1 MKLFKRREVLGM
13 GVAVLAT
20 PSPTFA
26 QAQWAPSPARQTP
39 QTGPLAA
46 LPPLAPD
53 DEPSWAR
60 IAAQYDVLRTPIPLE
75 NGNFGVMAVPVLAAY
90 TGHLVRVNQQ
100 GAYYSRRNFTADAER
115 VRDRVATSLGVDSA
129 EIVFTRGATE
139 ALQMLV
145 AGYTR
150 LRAGDAVLYADL
162 DYDSIQSAMDWLA
175 VRRGVQVVRINL
187 PEPATYQG
195 LIDAYAAAIE
205 ANPRIRL
212 MLLTHVS
219 HRTGLRLPLQEIIAM
234 ARARGVDAIVDS
246 AHAWGQVPLNLRAL
260 GVDFAGLN
268 GHKWIGA
275 PLGVGLAYIRR
286 ERIGDIEPFMGNSE
300 YPSVDDIRN
309 RVHTGTSS
317 FATVLALEDAL
328 NFHEQLGPEAKFARL
343 AYLRNLWTEPT
354 RELPGLQVLAPADPR
369 LHGAITSFRLRGQT
383 TVESAS
389 GLARRLLQEAGIFTV
404 HRIGVAA
411 GACIRVTPALFNS
424 ATDMQQLAA
433 AIKRLNETPT

>member
-1 MKLFKRREVLGM
+1 MKLFSRRDVLGL
-13 GVAVLAT
+13 GVAAVAT
-20 PSPTFA
+20 PGPSSALARVNPSDASQT
-26 QAQWAPSPARQTP
+26 APVQIL
-39 QTGPLAA
+39 Q
-46 LPPLAPD
+46 PLAPD
-53 DEPSWAR
+53 DEQSWAR
-60 IAAQYDVLRTPIPLE
+60 VASQYDVLQTPIPLE
-75 NGNFGVMAVPVLAAY
+75 NGNFGVMAAPVLAAY
-90 TGHLVRVNQQ
+90 TRHLVRVNQE
-100 GAYYSRRNFTADAER
+100 GAYYSRRGFSADAER
-115 VRDRVATSLGVDSA
+115 VRARAAASLGVDPT

-145 AGYTR
+145 GGYTR

-162 DYDSIQSAMDWLA
+162 DYDSVQSAMDWLA

-195 LIDAYAAAIE
+195 LIDAYAAALE

-212 MLLTHVS
+212 LLLTHVS

-234 ARARGVDAIVDS
+234 ARTRGVDAIVDS

-275 PLGVGLAYIRR
+275 PLGIGLAYIRR
-286 ERIGDIEPFMGNSE
+286 SRIGDIEPFMGNSE
-300 YPSVDDIRN
+300 YPNSDDIRN
-309 RVHTGTSS
+309 RVHTGTTS

-328 NFHEQLGPEAKFARL
+328 NFHEKLGPEAKFARL

-354 RELPGLQVLAPADPR
+354 RELPGVQILTPADAR

-383 TVESAS
+383 TVEAAS
-389 GLARRLLQEAGIFTV
+389 GLARRLLQEADIFTV
-404 HRIGVAA
+404 HRTGVAA
-411 GACIRVTPALFNS
+411 GACVRVTPALFNS
-424 ATDMQQLAA
+424 AAEIHQLAA
-433 AIKRLNETPT
+433 AIKRLQETQA